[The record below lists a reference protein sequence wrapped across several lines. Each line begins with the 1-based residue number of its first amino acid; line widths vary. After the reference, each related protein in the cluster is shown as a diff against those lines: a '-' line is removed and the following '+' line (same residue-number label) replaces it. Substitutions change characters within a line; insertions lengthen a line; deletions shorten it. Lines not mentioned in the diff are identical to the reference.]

1 VELAI
6 ASIVALVLNLAV
18 LFVIKKLYD
27 PELQRAVALTYIGTI
42 SLRYILAL
50 FLWFNHTDPGF
61 SMMFWGDSRNYDA
74 FGAAIAEAWHQG
86 GTTNTWEQTLDGKA
100 NSGFIY
106 FVASIYYV
114 FGRNTLLVQF
124 LNGIIGALTA
134 IVILEIGLLVYDR
147 RVAVRAM
154 LFTAFFP
161 QMIFWS
167 SAMYKDPAVMLCIG
181 ANILAT
187 LRLKNHFRP
196 LTIVVY
202 LVTASTL
209 LWLRFYIFYVI
220 LAATLVG
227 FLLGQRRGFM
237 SGLVSQTFLLAG
249 VFVFLMLTPVRDSML
264 NHQRY
269 LNLQSVQ
276 TSRSDLAEAGSGFAV
291 GTDVST
297 VSGAI
302 RVLPIG
308 IAYVLFA
315 PFPWMV
321 GNLRQLLALPDVLVW
336 YALMPSLVRGLYSA
350 IRYRLSQ
357 TMPILLFTTALTL
370 AYGVF
375 QGNVGTAY
383 RQRTQIMMFYFLFIA
398 DGLKKEDKTSEVSL
412 NAEPE
417 SA

>member
-249 VFVFLMLTPVRDSML
+249 VFVFLMLTSVRDSML